1 MSGLITCT
9 SSIGVGSVAA
19 PPVKPAQASTILT
32 RNLKTPSNAPD
43 TNTISPMAR
52 QLSDALQRANQRDAS
67 LSRDQLRV
75 VAQKALDQIHSVR
88 IAAPHAINDNER
100 PDSDDPQILDR
111 ARRATDFKNNLGP
124 NPFKGMSPELLAA
137 ITYDDSGTF
146 TLHERRAAWSES
158 YDQREAWGCRV
169 AAGVML
175 EYSLTRK
182 VTKAYGQMLDYY
194 RTQPP
199 IEQAQMPDNHEKDL
213 LDKITGILNDPDQ
226 WHDASLYDVLRRWLS
241 AQPQQTL
248 FSIMASDSQLP
259 EPASPELNRPFKPSM
274 PPGDTTAVKIAL
286 EKAMAPHTGIH
297 PQAS

>member
-1 MSGLITCT
+1 MSDLNTCI
-9 SSIGVGSVAA
+9 SSNGACNVVIPTA
-19 PPVKPAQASTILT
+19 KPAQASTT
-32 RNLKTPSNAPD
+32 PPQNLKASANDQGA
-43 TNTISPMAR
+43 NKISPMAR

-67 LSRDQLRV
+67 LNRDQLRA
-75 VAQKALDQIHSVR
+75 VAQKALAQIHSVR
-88 IAAPHAINDNER
+88 LAAPHTINDNER
-100 PDSDDPQILDR
+100 PDSDDPDILDR

-124 NPFKGMSPELLAA
+124 NPFKGMSAELLAA
-137 ITYDDSGTF
+137 VTYDDSGTF

-175 EYSLTRK
+175 EYSLTRN

-213 LDKITGILNDPDQ
+213 LEKITSILDNPDQ
-226 WHDASLYDVLRRWLS
+226 WHDASLYDVLRRWLT

-248 FSIMASDSQLP
+248 FSIMASDSQMQEPTLP
-259 EPASPELNRPFKPSM
+259 EPAKPFKP
-274 PPGDTTAVKIAL
+274 PVQPGDAIAVKIAL
-286 EKAMAPHTGIH
+286 EKAIAPHLVIN
-297 PQAS
+297 PQGS

>member
-1 MSGLITCT
+1 MSNLITCT
-9 SSIGVGSVAA
+9 SSSGACKAVV
-19 PPVKPAQASTILT
+19 PTTKPAQASTT
-32 RNLKTPSNAPD
+32 PAQNLKASTDHQGAD
-43 TNTISPMAR
+43 KISPMAR
-52 QLSDALQRANQRDAS
+52 QLSDALHRANQRDAS
-67 LSRDQLRV
+67 LNRDQLRT
-75 VAQKALDQIHSVR
+75 VAQKALAQIHSVR
-88 IAAPHAINDNER
+88 LAAPHPVNDNER
-100 PDSDDPQILDR
+100 PNSDDPQIQER

-175 EYSLTRK
+175 EYSLTRN

-213 LDKITGILNDPDQ
+213 LEKITSILDNPDQ
-226 WHDASLYDVLRRWLS
+226 WHDVSLYDVLRRWLT

-248 FSIMASDSQLP
+248 FSIMASDNQMPEPTLP
-259 EPASPELNRPFKPSM
+259 EPTKPFKPSVQ
-274 PPGDTTAVKIAL
+274 PGDAMAVKIAL
-286 EKAMAPHTGIH
+286 EKAIAPAIAIN
-297 PQAS
+297 PSVS